1 MFFGTLEVAWL
12 AEKDL
17 CSWSQGLSNKLWNK
31 GKKREAFVLAVQQ
44 VLQIACCEST
54 PASQVRAVVPQS
66 AASHCYIANLLYQ
79 GLFAATV
86 QCQHP
91 LLCSEKQLLS

>member
-44 VLQIACCEST
+44 VLQNLVLRVSTSITTQSCCT
-54 PASQVRAVVPQS
+54 TVCCQS
-66 AASHCYIANLLYQ
+66 
-79 GLFAATV
+79 
-86 QCQHP
+86 
-91 LLCSEKQLLS
+91 LLCNVPAVPRLVCWDCPVPAPVAV